1 MGEDTPLNSAA
12 YYTDPFYAE
21 CRAYGRIHEAVKK
34 RVLRADIAIPCHGFL
49 FLQPKDQKILNDRDI
64 DLELDTVDPV
74 YQNATIGGRRARAIV
89 KDVASPGSGVN
100 RGSLQKVLSGISML
114 NGQRIYN
121 MDIRLGNYRDGKI
134 VDFGSSWTAPHALLD
149 ALDDRGA
156 RVSKLADRVMF
167 DEMVRD
173 EEISNPKGVKALHS
187 MKLRPRKA

>member
-1 MGEDTPLNSAA
+1 
-12 YYTDPFYAE
+12 
-21 CRAYGRIHEAVKK
+21 
-34 RVLRADIAIPCHGFL
+34 
-49 FLQPKDQKILNDRDI
+49 
-64 DLELDTVDPV
+64 
-74 YQNATIGGRRARAIV
+74 
-89 KDVASPGSGVN
+89 
-100 RGSLQKVLSGISML
+100 ML

-173 EEISNPKGVKALHS
+173 EEISNPDGVKALHS
-187 MKLRPRKA
+187 MKLRLRKA

>member
-1 MGEDTPLNSAA
+1 M
-12 YYTDPFYAE
+12 
-21 CRAYGRIHEAVKK
+21 
-34 RVLRADIAIPCHGFL
+34 
-49 FLQPKDQKILNDRDI
+49 QPKDQIILNDRDI

-74 YQNATIGGRRARAIV
+74 YQNATIGGRRAQAIV

-173 EEISNPKGVKALHS
+173 EEISNPDGVKALHS
-187 MKLRPRKA
+187 MKLRLRKA